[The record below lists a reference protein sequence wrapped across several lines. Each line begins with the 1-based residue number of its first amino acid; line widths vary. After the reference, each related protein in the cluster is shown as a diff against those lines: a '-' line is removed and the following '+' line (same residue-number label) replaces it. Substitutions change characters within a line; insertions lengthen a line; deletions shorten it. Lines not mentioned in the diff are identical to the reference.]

1 MLLDLST
8 KNKIFAG
15 IEFPDPGG
23 SGFANAKLV
32 NVEMIRI
39 KVNLRNNIVNL

>member
-23 SGFANAKLV
+23 SGFASTEFEPIV
-32 NVEMIRI
+32 I
-39 KVNLRNNIVNL
+39 KKMNNNLK